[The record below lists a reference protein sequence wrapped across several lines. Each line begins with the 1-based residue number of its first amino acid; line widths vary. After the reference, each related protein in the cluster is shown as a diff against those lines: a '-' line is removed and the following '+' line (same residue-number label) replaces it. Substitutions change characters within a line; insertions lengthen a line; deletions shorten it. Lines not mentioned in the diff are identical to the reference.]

1 MHRRDFIKALGLAAV
16 WPFGVQ
22 AQQPKKVP
30 RIGFLATGPL
40 EAPETRAA
48 LNAFR
53 QGLRELGYFDG
64 ENIVIE
70 VRAADSKM
78 ERFPGL
84 INELIRLRVDI
95 IVALNSIS

>member
-40 EAPETRAA
+40 EALETRAPSTLSVKA
-48 LNAFR
+48 
-53 QGLRELGYFDG
+53 Y
-64 ENIVIE
+64 V
-70 VRAADSKM
+70 
-78 ERFPGL
+78 
-84 INELIRLRVDI
+84 
-95 IVALNSIS
+95 NSAISMARTSS